1 MCLLAGAILS
11 IRPQRALHNRPV
23 WLATGCVIALGVMWL
38 VTWATLTHR
47 LPVFFV
53 QGQGGTPV
61 RFWVLISAIL
71 MFMLTAGLILA
82 SQRLGPFPVYLL
94 VCSCFTATC
103 DRTIG
108 IMIQSSLGSVVN
120 WLSRTAQWLG
130 GLSTPG
136 RFRRTTVSGLAL
148 LLPKE
153 QPGSMLYHYAVTVV
167 MVIAAA
173 AMRFVFLP
181 VLGIQAPFVTFYPA
195 VMLAAL
201 YGGFRSGIL
210 ATILSVNRADRIVA
224 NMPDRNPP

>member
-1 MCLLAGAILS
+1 
-11 IRPQRALHNRPV
+11 
-23 WLATGCVIALGVMWL
+23 
-38 VTWATLTHR
+38 
-47 LPVFFV
+47 
-53 QGQGGTPV
+53 
-61 RFWVLISAIL
+61 
-71 MFMLTAGLILA
+71 
-82 SQRLGPFPVYLL
+82 
-94 VCSCFTATC
+94 
-103 DRTIG
+103 
-108 IMIQSSLGSVVN
+108 MIQSSLGSVVN

-130 GLSTPG
+130 GFYLLLAAFAAL
-136 RFRRTTVSGLAL
+136 RVSGLAL

-153 QPGSMLYHYAVTVV
+153 QPSSMLYHYAVTVV

-210 ATILSVNRADRIVA
+210 ATILSALLTDRIVA